1 MSKTAFPRLPGFRDF
16 PPEDFSFRAHVFDAW
31 RRVSERYGFQEY
43 DGPVL
48 EPLDLFKAKSGAEI
62 EQQLFSF
69 TDKGGREVALRPE
82 MTPTLARMV
91 GSKSASLK
99 RPVKWFNIGEH
110 YRYERQQKGRL
121 RAFFQ
126 FNADIFTEGGPQ
138 AEAELI
144 ALLAHL
150 LMAFGLGL
158 EDFRI
163 RLSDRDLWTAFLADS
178 GLNADQVAA
187 VLVIVDKM
195 ERESADKT
203 LEKLRDVSG
212 KGAEEL
218 LAAIQRLASVR
229 SLEDLLNVIGSG
241 GEALETRMKEWR
253 LLLTSL
259 EAMGLKSFVEV
270 DLGIVRGLAYYT
282 GFVFEAFDR
291 KGEFRALAGGG
302 RYNHLVKKLGGP
314 DMPAVGF
321 AIGDVVLGEVLRE
334 RGLLPNIVDVPDAV
348 AVIGG
353 PEQKAAALKGIAEL
367 RQTGIRVDYPLREMS
382 FGKQFKQAGQSGAR
396 LAIIFGEE
404 EVSRGVVKIKNL
416 ADGTETEAASGN
428 LALAA
433 GDLLRS

>member
-1 MSKTAFPRLPGFRDF
+1 MALPKTLPGFREF
-16 PPEDFSFRAHVFDAW
+16 YPEALATRQFIFRVW
-31 RRVSERYGFQEY
+31 RQVARVYGFQEF

-48 EPLDLFKAKSGAEI
+48 EPLELFKAKSGAEI

-82 MTPTLARMV
+82 MTPTLARMI
-91 GSKSASLK
+91 GARAATLK

-121 RAFFQ
+121 RSFSQ
-126 FNADIFTEGGPQ
+126 FNADIYGEAGPE

-144 ALLAHL
+144 ALLVHL
-150 LMAFGLGL
+150 LTAFGLDD

-163 RLSDRDLWTAFLADS
+163 RLSDRDLWTAFLADA
-178 GLNADQVAA
+178 GLDQDQVAA
-187 VLVIVDKM
+187 VLVIIDKL

-203 LEKLRDVSG
+203 VEKLREVAG
-212 KGAEEL
+212 NGAEEL
-218 LAAIQRLASVR
+218 FGKIQRLAAVR
-229 SLEDLLNVIGSG
+229 SLEELHGVIGSG
-241 GEALETRMKEWR
+241 GDALETRLGEWKV
-253 LLLTSL
+253 LLTSL
-259 EAMGLKSFVEV
+259 EAMGLAPFVEV

-321 AIGDVVLGEVLRE
+321 AIGDVVLGE
-334 RGLLPNIVDVPDAV
+334 LLQARDRLPAIVDAPDV
-348 AVIGG
+348 VVVIGG
-353 PEQKAAALKGIAEL
+353 AAQRNAALKGVAEL
-367 RQTGIRVDYPLREMS
+367 RQKGVRVEYPLREMS

-396 LAIIFGEE
+396 LAVVFGEE
-404 EVSRGVVKIKNL
+404 EVERGFVKIKTL
-416 ADGTETEAASGN
+416 ADGTEVEVPIK
-428 LALAA
+428 
-433 GDLLRS
+433 DLTDAVHGHLSA